1 MEFGH
6 FTVKTERRNAV
17 VTVELRGVESD
28 VFLLDWSNFKI
39 FERGG
44 DPRGQGGHYD
54 RSPVRF
60 VVPQPGEWHVVVIP
74 IGGTIDGTGS
84 VE

>member
-1 MEFGH
+1 MAAGH
-6 FTVKTERRNAV
+6 FTITTKRPNAV

-28 VFLLDWSNFKI
+28 VFLLDWSNFKT

-60 VVPQPGEWHVVVIP
+60 IVPQPGEWHVVVVP
-74 IGGTIDGTGS
+74 IGGEVHATVT